1 MTTPTPITVSIVEDG
16 AALGRSL
23 MTLLNGS
30 PGFSCAGVHGS
41 AESALKNIPRDKPD
55 VVLMDLH
62 LPGRSGIECVQE
74 LKTRFPKLN
83 ILMLTIE
90 QDSRLV
96 FEALQAG
103 ACGYLVKD
111 VPYAKM
117 LEAIEEVHRGGA
129 PMSSQIARQV
139 IQFFH
144 HRSHTSRELETL
156 TPREQEILRLL
167 AEGYHD
173 KEIAAKLGVQVRTIA
188 AHCHNI
194 YEKLHVHSRAAA
206 VAKYLRRKD

>member
-1 MTTPTPITVSIVEDG
+1 MPITVSIVEDD
-16 AALGRSL
+16 ASL
-23 MTLLNGS
+23 RQGLVALLNGS
-30 PGFSCAGVHGS
+30 PGFRCAGAHRS
-41 AESALKNIPRDKPD
+41 AEDALKRIPREKPD

-62 LPGRSGIECVQE
+62 LPGRSGIECVRE
-74 LKTRFPKLN
+74 LKALLPKLN

-90 QDSRLV
+90 QDSQRV

-117 LEAIEEVHRGGA
+117 LEAIAEVQQGGA
-129 PMSSQIARQV
+129 PMSSQVARQV

-144 HRSHTSRELETL
+144 QRGQASRELENL
-156 TPREQEILRLL
+156 TPREEEVLHHL
-167 AEGYHD
+167 AGGCSN
-173 KEIAAKLGVQVRTIA
+173 KEIAEKLDREERTIA
-188 AHCHNI
+188 THLHNI

-206 VAKYLRRKD
+206 LAKWLQRQG